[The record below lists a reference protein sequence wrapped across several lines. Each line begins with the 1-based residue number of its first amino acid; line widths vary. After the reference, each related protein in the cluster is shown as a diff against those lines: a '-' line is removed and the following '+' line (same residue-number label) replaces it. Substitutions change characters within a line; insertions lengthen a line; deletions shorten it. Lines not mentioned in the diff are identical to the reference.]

1 MTGAAGCLATGN
13 YGFLAIKCGIDIIS
27 MTVSHVIVCCQPCFP
42 LLFFFSSLVADE
54 RFLPGEAFSR
64 DAKRQKACHICA
76 NLMRVISM
84 RVLEHLRRHRISVA
98 CITGMQ
104 STAFAFSSWFLAAAE
119 QTPQSGTAKQN
130 ILFCGVC
137 SAAAKNRTA
146 NRKPK
151 FHNCKVI
158 STINNNN
165 PKIKH
170 GCHI

>member
-13 YGFLAIKCGIDIIS
+13 YGFLAIKCGIDIS
-27 MTVSHVIVCCQPCFP
+27 MTVSHVIVFCQPCFP
-42 LLFFFSSLVADE
+42 LLFFLSSLVADE
-54 RFLPGEAFSR
+54 RFLPGETFSR

-119 QTPQSGTAKQN
+119 QTPQSGTAKQ
-130 ILFCGVC
+130 LPQQ
-137 SAAAKNRTA
+137 KTEPQTA
-146 NRKPK
+146 NQNFTIAKEFRQLTTIIRKLNMVVTSK
-151 FHNCKVI
+151 MTN
-158 STINNNN
+158 
-165 PKIKH
+165 KIV
-170 GCHI
+170 